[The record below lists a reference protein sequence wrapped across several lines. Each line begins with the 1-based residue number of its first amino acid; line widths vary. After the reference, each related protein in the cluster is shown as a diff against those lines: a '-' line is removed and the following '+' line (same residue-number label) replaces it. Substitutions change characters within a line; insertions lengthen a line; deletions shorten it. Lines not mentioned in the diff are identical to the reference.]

1 MQACNEFAG
10 PISASLRPGNTAP
23 FEEMSQRW
31 RAIGNT
37 VSDLTGPRFEP
48 QTSRSR
54 DERVTARPTGRRNII
69 HLVIL
74 FMPRLAFLI
83 CFQFKKLVSRYWDFR
98 GPYFFFGI
106 FYEFVNKNKKRY
118 NFETAG
124 SRNFKFTS

>member
-1 MQACNEFAG
+1 MLKKLENSLYLSRQREQYELNSITNIKSNLSLYSLDCAEACNELAG

-54 DERVTARPTGRRNII
+54 DERVTARPTGRCVTNMLTKIDFDALQI
-69 HLVIL
+69 
-74 FMPRLAFLI
+74 
-83 CFQFKKLVSRYWDFR
+83 FKKSRT
-98 GPYFFFGI
+98 
-106 FYEFVNKNKKRY
+106 N
-118 NFETAG
+118 ETE
-124 SRNFKFTS
+124 